1 MNVSLT
7 PHFDNFVQNQ
17 VKSGHY
23 HSASEVIREAL
34 RLLEEQKAMKQAH
47 IEYMRGELQKGID
60 SGASTEWNT
69 EDFLTKARKKAGL
82 KT

>member
-1 MNVSLT
+1 MNISLT
-7 PHFDNFVQNQ
+7 AHFDDFVQNQ

-34 RLLEEQKAMKQAH
+34 RLLEEQKAMKKAQ
-47 IEYMRGELQKGID
+47 IDYMRGELQKGVE
-60 SGASTEWNT
+60 SGTSKEWNT
-69 EDFLTKARKKAGL
+69 EDFLTKAREKAGL

>member
-7 PHFDNFVQNQ
+7 PHFDEFVQNM

-34 RLLEEQKAMKQAH
+34 RLLEEQKALKKAH
-47 IEYMRGELQKGID
+47 IEYMRGELQKGVD

-69 EDFLTKARKKAGL
+69 DDFLAKARKRAGL
-82 KT
+82 EE